1 MPARTQITLNQ
12 LLPFCNRR
20 DPERNK
26 WTDTSLTRWIIPIST
41 NTLADRDG
49 FIPEFSV
56 IDAKLTEA
64 KVHRPAGGLRGGG
77 QLVVDTL
84 DA

>member
-1 MPARTQITLNQ
+1 MPARIRSALN
-12 LLPFCNRR
+12 LLLAFHNRR

-64 KVHRPAGGLRGGG
+64 KVHRPAGGLRGGS